1 MFVLFDQR
9 SLEVNLISF
18 VYIQLT
24 NVHTFSFG
32 KLFKEAIRGCE
43 CEVDCSKKELA
54 DGRDGGWN
62 WPDDGGNFWF
72 TSDDH
77 EGKKNPNA
85 MDESENLESSSV

>member
-1 MFVLFDQR
+1 MFK
-9 SLEVNLISF
+9 
-18 VYIQLT
+18 
-24 NVHTFSFG
+24 G
-32 KLFKEAIRGCE
+32 AITGCE

-72 TSDDH
+72 NSDDH

-85 MDESENLESSSV
+85 MDESENLEFSSVQIVRYYCLLNCYVKIIVFSKVW